1 MSALDR
7 VTSIKRPSLHEE
19 LIDRLRT
26 MIVEGV
32 LTAGEKVPERALCE
46 KLGVS
51 RTPMREA
58 LKVLAADGLL
68 TLEPNRGARV
78 RAITLDDLEEVFPLM
93 GALEALA
100 GELACANITVA
111 QMTELRKT
119 HELMLECF
127 HASDLSGY
135 FRHNQRIHEIIM
147 QAAGNATLSSMVQSL
162 AVRVRRARYLAN
174 MSSERWHQA
183 VAEHEEIIMAL
194 DVRDGQRLG
203 AILKRHL
210 ANKFATV
217 RQWLIEQEN
226 TSSSA
231 GKHR

>member
-32 LTAGEKVPERALCE
+32 LTAGEKVPERALCD

-58 LKVLAADGLL
+58 LKVLAADRLL

-100 GELACANITVA
+100 GELACANITDA

-147 QAAGNATLSSMVQSL
+147 QAADNSTLSSMVQSL

-174 MSSERWHQA
+174 MSSC
-183 VAEHEEIIMAL
+183 L
-194 DVRDGQRLG
+194 LYTSPSPRDQRG
-203 AILKRHL
+203 SRMP
-210 ANKFATV
+210 
-217 RQWLIEQEN
+217 
-226 TSSSA
+226 SSA
-231 GKHR
+231 

>member
-100 GELACANITVA
+100 GELACANISDA
-111 QMTELRKT
+111 QITELRQT

-174 MSSERWHQA
+174 MSSERWQQA

-217 RQWLIEQEN
+217 RQWLIDQEN
-226 TSSSA
+226 TSA
-231 GKHR
+231 GKNL

>member
-32 LTAGEKVPERALCE
+32 LTAGEKVPERALCD

-174 MSSERWHQA
+174 MSSERWQQA

-217 RQWLIEQEN
+217 RQWLIDQEN
-226 TSSSA
+226 TSA
-231 GKHR
+231 GKNL

>member
-100 GELACANITVA
+100 GELACANITDA
-111 QMTELRKT
+111 QMTELRQT

-174 MSSERWHQA
+174 MSSERWQQA

-217 RQWLIEQEN
+217 RQWLIDQEN
-226 TSSSA
+226 TSA
-231 GKHR
+231 GKNL

>member
-100 GELACANITVA
+100 GELACANITDA
-111 QMTELRKT
+111 QMTELRQT
-119 HELMLECF
+119 HELMLE
-127 HASDLSGY
+127 LSL
-135 FRHNQRIHEIIM
+135 IHI
-147 QAAGNATLSSMVQSL
+147 
-162 AVRVRRARYLAN
+162 
-174 MSSERWHQA
+174 
-183 VAEHEEIIMAL
+183 
-194 DVRDGQRLG
+194 
-203 AILKRHL
+203 
-210 ANKFATV
+210 
-217 RQWLIEQEN
+217 
-226 TSSSA
+226 
-231 GKHR
+231 

>member
-100 GELACANITVA
+100 GELACTNITDA
-111 QMTELRKT
+111 QMTELRQT

-174 MSSERWHQA
+174 MSSERWQQA

-217 RQWLIEQEN
+217 RQWLIDQEN
-226 TSSSA
+226 TSA
-231 GKHR
+231 GKNL

>member
-174 MSSERWHQA
+174 MSSERWQQA

-217 RQWLIEQEN
+217 RQWLIDQEN
-226 TSSSA
+226 TSA
-231 GKHR
+231 GKNL

>member
-7 VTSIKRPSLHEE
+7 VTSNKRPSLHEE

-32 LTAGEKVPERALCE
+32 LTAGEKVPERALCD

-100 GELACANITVA
+100 GELACANITDA
-111 QMTELRKT
+111 QMTELRQT

-174 MSSERWHQA
+174 MSSERWQQA

-217 RQWLIEQEN
+217 RQWLIDQEN
-226 TSSSA
+226 TSA
-231 GKHR
+231 GKNL

>member
-32 LTAGEKVPERALCE
+32 LTAGEKVPERALCD

-100 GELACANITVA
+100 GELACANITDA

-174 MSSERWHQA
+174 MSSERWQQA

-217 RQWLIEQEN
+217 RQWLIDQEN
-226 TSSSA
+226 TSA
-231 GKHR
+231 GKNL

>member
-7 VTSIKRPSLHEE
+7 ITSIKRPSLHKE
-19 LIDRLRT
+19 LIDRLRN
-26 MIVEGV
+26 MIIEGV
-32 LTAGEKVPERALCE
+32 LAAGEKVPERALCE

-100 GELACANITVA
+100 GELACANISDT
-111 QMTELRKT
+111 QLIELRKT

-127 HASDLSGY
+127 HASDMSGY

-147 QAAGNATLSSMVQSL
+147 DAAGNSTLSSMYQSL
-162 AVRVRRARYLAN
+162 AVRIRRARYLAN
-174 MSSERWHQA
+174 MSSERWQQA
-183 VAEHEEIIMAL
+183 VEEHEEIIVAL
-194 DVRDGQRLG
+194 DGRDGQLLG

-226 TSSSA
+226 QHS
-231 GKHR
+231 

>member
-1 MSALDR
+1 MSTLDR

-32 LTAGEKVPERALCE
+32 LTAGEKVPERALCD

-58 LKVLAADGLL
+58 LKVLAADRLL

-100 GELACANITVA
+100 GELACANITDA
-111 QMTELRKT
+111 QMTELRQT
-119 HELMLECF
+119 NELMLECF

-174 MSSERWHQA
+174 MSSERWQQA

-217 RQWLIEQEN
+217 RQWLIDQEN
-226 TSSSA
+226 TSA
-231 GKHR
+231 GKNL

>member
-32 LTAGEKVPERALCE
+32 LTAGEKVPERALCD

-100 GELACANITVA
+100 GELACANITDA
-111 QMTELRKT
+111 QMTELRQT

-174 MSSERWHQA
+174 MSSERWQQA

-217 RQWLIEQEN
+217 RQWLIDQEN
-226 TSSSA
+226 TSA
-231 GKHR
+231 GKNL

>member
-32 LTAGEKVPERALCE
+32 LTAGEKVPERALCD

-58 LKVLAADGLL
+58 LKVLAADRLL

-100 GELACANITVA
+100 GELACANITDA

-147 QAAGNATLSSMVQSL
+147 QAADNSTLSSMVQSL

-174 MSSERWHQA
+174 MSSERWQQA

-217 RQWLIEQEN
+217 RQWLIDQEN
-226 TSSSA
+226 TSA
-231 GKHR
+231 GKNL

>member
-1 MSALDR
+1 MNALDR

-19 LIDRLRT
+19 LTDRLRT

-32 LTAGEKVPERALCE
+32 LAAGEKVPERELCE

-78 RAITLDDLEEVFPLM
+78 RAMTLDDLEEVFPLM

-100 GELACANITVA
+100 GELACANMTDT

-127 HASDLSGY
+127 HKTDMSGY

-147 QAAGNATLSSMVQSL
+147 EAAGNSTLSSMYQSL

-174 MSSERWHQA
+174 MSSERWQQA
-183 VAEHEEIIMAL
+183 VDEHEEIIAAL
-194 DVRDGQRLG
+194 DARDGQILG

-217 RQWLIEQEN
+217 RQWLIDQAKAEQ
-226 TSSSA
+226 SA
-231 GKHR
+231 QEDT